1 MKHNSA
7 RAANTINGF
16 PIRKIGKGYK
26 HNGENNILKL
36 NRGGGA
42 MQLNGLLKVTSVSG
56 SMLEIKP
63 ATTEVTLCI

>member
-36 NRGGGA
+36 NRGGGGNA
-42 MQLNGLLKVTSVSG
+42 TQWV
-56 SMLEIKP
+56 IKSN
-63 ATTEVTLCI
+63 